1 MIREAQAGLTF
12 PSMWIWIVL
21 VAVEIVAGVF
31 RIVGGELGNLDY
43 EALLAR
49 PCMQFTNGAQ
59 VPMGHSTISLRRG
72 EKIRKRKQRRKK
84 KYLDVNMNV
93 GITRMCSFLHK
104 LMMIFPPFKPLET
117 AYEQVVDSII
127 NNFSSPFASKTGGG
141 FFLRFFVF

>member
-21 VAVEIVAGVF
+21 VAVEIVAGV
-31 RIVGGELGNLDY
+31 LGNLDY

-49 PCMQFTNGAQ
+49 PYMQFTNGAQ
-59 VPMGHSTISLRRG
+59 VPMGYSTISLRRG
-72 EKIRKRKQRRKK
+72 VKIRKRKQRRKK
-84 KYLDVNMNV
+84 KDLDVNMNV

-117 AYEQVVDSII
+117 AYEQVVHGII
-127 NNFSSPFASKTGGG
+127 N
-141 FFLRFFVF
+141 